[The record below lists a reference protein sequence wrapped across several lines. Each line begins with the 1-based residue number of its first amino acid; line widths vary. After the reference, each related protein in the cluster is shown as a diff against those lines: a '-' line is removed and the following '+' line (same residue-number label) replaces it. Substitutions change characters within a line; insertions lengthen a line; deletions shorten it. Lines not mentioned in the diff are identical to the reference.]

1 MEETRHCKLVHC
13 GMFKAWNWR
22 LLGAPK
28 AVKKNRA
35 WQYLLCQ
42 PQLRLRPLRRC
53 PRCWG
58 CRRAA
63 AVLGAQAA
71 AAVDAWW
78 RSKGSNSLLTAP
90 HTRPLPPK
98 MFRNL
103 TLDIN
108 IIEVW
113 ARASCLAWIFQNRM
127 WRQRLWY
134 GCLACLKSTVVVL
147 WVIWVHYGM
156 IEIMAT
162 SAKNVQKAHTWI
174 EGRKQ

>member
-63 AVLGAQAA
+63 AAVLGAQAA

-90 HTRPLPPK
+90 HNRPLPPK

-103 TLDIN
+103 TLIIN
-108 IIEVW
+108 II
-113 ARASCLAWIFQNRM
+113 FQHRM
-127 WRQRLWY
+127 WRQQRQRY
-134 GCLACLKSTVVVL
+134 GCLACLKSTVLAL
-147 WVIWVHYGM
+147 WVILW
-156 IEIMAT
+156 
-162 SAKNVQKAHTWI
+162 ND
-174 EGRKQ
+174 RN